1 MSRSAES
8 GAAVGTGP
16 PVEPD
21 AHASR
26 TTMTLGAIGI
36 IWKREM
42 LRWWRDKPRIIGSTG
57 FPLIFL
63 LVFGSGLS
71 GAMGSLVASGPQTIN
86 FEQFIFPGIIAMSV
100 FFAALFNAV
109 SLVYDREFGI
119 LKEVLVAPVSRAAV
133 AFGKTLGSATVATLQ
148 GTVIFVFAPLVGVRL
163 TPLLVLQLW
172 PIMFLGAFALGSM
185 GVAIAARMRSIESFQ
200 MVNQFVMFP
209 LIFLSGIFF
218 PLQGLPAWMSVLVR
232 VNPVSYAVDPL
243 RRLTLE
249 AQGLPEEAL
258 SRLAA
263 SGLALSVAGREIS
276 VAVGVA
282 VIAGF
287 GVVMNVLAMWL
298 ISIRD

>member
-1 MSRSAES
+1 VN
-8 GAAVGTGP
+8 AAAQ
-16 PVEPD
+16 PD
-21 AHASR
+21 AAHDRPAWGPGRTQPSR
-26 TTMTLGAIGI
+26 TTATVGAVGI

-71 GAMGSLVASGPQTIN
+71 GAMGNLIGGGGQGVD

-133 AFGKTLGSATVATLQ
+133 AFGKTLGGATVATLQ
-148 GTVIFVFAPLVGVRL
+148 GTLIFVFAPLVGIRL
-163 TPLLVLQLW
+163 TPLLVVQLW
-172 PIMFLGAFALGSM
+172 PVMFLGAFALSSM

-232 VNPVSYAVDPL
+232 INPVSYAVDPL
-243 RRLTLE
+243 RRLILD
-249 AQGLPEEAL
+249 AQGLPDDVL
-258 SRLAA
+258 SRLSD
-263 SGLALSVAGREIS
+263 SGLALSLGGRQ
-276 VAVGVA
+276 VGVA
-282 VIAGF
+282 VGIAIIAGF
-287 GVVMNVLAMWL
+287 GVVMNLLAMWL